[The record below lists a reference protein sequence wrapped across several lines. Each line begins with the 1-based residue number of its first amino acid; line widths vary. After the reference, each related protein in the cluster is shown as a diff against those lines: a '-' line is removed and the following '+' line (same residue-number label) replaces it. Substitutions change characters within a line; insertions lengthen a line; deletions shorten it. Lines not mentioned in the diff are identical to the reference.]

1 MKKYFKLITLS
12 VVTVFALALGLFSGC
27 GLISGKLWTDVEYD
41 NEESYTIGG
50 GNITQLISNIEVNW
64 ADDALTVEYYDGA
77 FIKIEEAADKAISKD
92 LTLRYLVDGEKL
104 IVQFAK
110 NGRHDIRGL
119 NKKINV
125 FIPTEVKL
133 NSLTLKNVAGEI
145 NTQVNAETVKAN
157 NTSGNTIIGG
167 TVVYVSASN
176 VSGKTTINTPTPS
189 SINVDS
195 GTGAVDVIIDGVA
208 WMIIS
213 TVSGNV
219 NITLPDTFGF
229 ILTLSSVSGKVNSE
243 LELIQKGDKYQHLN
257 GGSAFA
263 VNTVTSNVNI
273 SKKS

>member
-27 GLISGKLWTDVEYD
+27 GLISGKLWTDVEYN
-41 NEESYTIGG
+41 NEESYTIGSG
-50 GNITQLISNIEVNW
+50 EIAETISDININW
-64 ADDALTVEYYDGA
+64 ADDALTVAYYEGTS
-77 FIKIEEAADKAISKD
+77 IKIEESADKEITED
-92 LTLRYLVDGEKL
+92 LTLRYLVDGGKL
-104 IVQFAK
+104 TVQFAA

-119 NKKINV
+119 NKKLNV
-125 FIPTEVKL
+125 LIPTGVYL

-167 TVVYVSASN
+167 NVVNVDTTT
-176 VSGKTTINTPTPS
+176 VSGKTTISQATPTT
-189 SINVDS
+189 IIVKS
-195 GTGAVDVIIDGVA
+195 GTGAVDVTIKGAFGLVIN
-208 WMIIS
+208 

-229 ILTLSSVSGKVNSE
+229 KLTFNTTSGKLDSE
-243 LELIQKGDKYQHLN
+243 LDLTPN
-257 GGSAFA
+257 GMEYTRLEGGAIFM
-263 VNTVTSNVNI
+263 VNTVTGNVNI